1 MASRAS
7 DDVKLVMY
15 FPAEALHNAAYY
27 KVQQGE
33 RRHISCLDE
42 GSSGCDRPM
51 TTASA
56 EKEAETCHTLADL
69 YVHQHDDRL
78 ASSFQWFCRRPL
90 YYVCRR
96 FVGDVIAYG
105 SG

>member
-1 MASRAS
+1 MYVNVVNHVASRAS

-51 TTASA
+51 TTALSLCGC
-56 EKEAETCHTLADL
+56 EAAAVML
-69 YVHQHDDRL
+69 
-78 ASSFQWFCRRPL
+78 
-90 YYVCRR
+90 
-96 FVGDVIAYG
+96 
-105 SG
+105 